1 MLQFAGN
8 AFSFVT
14 RDDDDDDEPP
24 NERDISTQ
32 YTKTTWCVG
41 NEIKTLEYKDYYYSK
56 HN

>member
-1 MLQFAGN
+1 MLQFAVN